1 MPNGTYTYSKAHL
14 RSPRSIH
21 VPPTNVQQWASRPRS
36 WRRSRCLTLVA
47 VALLFLVWYNH
58 GGSSHHVARPRGAQ
72 ARLPNG
78 LDDSSIDW
86 SRFAYVQ
93 YATNGAYLCNS
104 VMLFDA
110 LRRLDSRADRVLF
123 YPMEWD
129 TTVEHSRDR
138 DSQLLLLARDQ
149 LNVKIIPM
157 DMQSVRAEGHE
168 EDNEEETWDFSVNKF
183 LAWNL
188 TQYDR
193 VLHIDSDV
201 TLQRSLDD
209 LFFLPDAPVA
219 MPRAYWEL
227 PGTRKLTSLL
237 VLLKPSASEYEALMH
252 AAYVSEGSYHRF
264 DMELLNE
271 RYRDSAMVL
280 PHRNL
285 ALLTGEFRSQDHT
298 MYLGNEE
305 EYWDADKVLDE
316 ARLIH
321 FSDWPL
327 PKPWIMWPNKLLAEM
342 LPKCRIRPGTA
353 AESGCQDRDIWK
365 ALYEDFRVRRKD
377 VCKLLSVPAPQWPPP
392 PKMSKPNSKT
402 EDASKP
408 RLHSD
413 PKETP

>member
-21 VPPTNVQQWASRPRS
+21 VPPSNAHQWSPRPRS

-47 VALLFLVWYNH
+47 VALLLLVWYNH
-58 GGSSHHVARPRGAQ
+58 RGHDAKPRS
-72 ARLPNG
+72 RLPNG
-78 LDDSSIDW
+78 LDDTGVDW
-86 SRFAYVQ
+86 SRFAYTQ

-104 VMLFDA
+104 VMLFDQ
-110 LRRLDSRADRVLF
+110 LHRLDSRADRVLF
-123 YPMEWD
+123 YPEEWD
-129 TTVEHSRDR
+129 TTVESSTDR
-138 DSQLLLLARDQ
+138 DSQLLVLARDT
-149 LNVKIIPM
+149 LNVKIVPVN
-157 DMQSVRAEGHE
+157 MQSVRAEGRE

-201 TLQRSLDD
+201 FLQRSLDD

-227 PGTRKLTSLL
+227 PHTRKLTSLV
-237 VLLKPSASEYEALMH
+237 VLLKPDASEYEALMH
-252 AAYVSEGSYHRF
+252 AAFTSEGNFHRF

-285 ALLTGEFRSQDHT
+285 ALLTGEFRSKDHT

-305 EYWDADKVLDE
+305 EYWDPDKVLDE
-316 ARLIH
+316 TRLVH

-327 PKPWIMWPNKLLAEM
+327 PKPWIMWPTKLLAEM
-342 LPKCRIRPGTA
+342 LPKCRIRPGTS
-353 AESGCQDRDIWK
+353 AESGCQDREIWK

-392 PKMSKPNSKT
+392 PKMTKPKSKT

-408 RLHSD
+408 RDHSG